1 MKYISVKNIEEF
13 SHLFVPSERL
23 ELSKA
28 VIEIIEENLDNSKQT
43 IRDIHIHIESTQTDI
58 ILSVNRHEF
67 LEVLEEQLK
76 MLEEIELYEECAR
89 IAKLIKSLK
98 AGSIVQS
105 LIESKIK
112 TQ

>member
-13 SHLFVPSERL
+13 SYLFVPSERL

-58 ILSVNRHEF
+58 ILSVNRNEF

-76 MLEEIELYEECAR
+76 MFEEIELYEDCSR